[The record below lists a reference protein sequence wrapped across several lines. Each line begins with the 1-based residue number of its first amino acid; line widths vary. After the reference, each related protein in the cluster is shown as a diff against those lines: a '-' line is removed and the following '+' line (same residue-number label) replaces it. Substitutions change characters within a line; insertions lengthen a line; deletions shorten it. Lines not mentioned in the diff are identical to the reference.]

1 MSRPPPASGQRERV
15 DDRAGPR
22 LQVEVVESAQ
32 NALAMGDR
40 GRRVTAARRRLAGHR
55 VGYPGPGRGGT
66 GPGRIAWTA
75 RAAGLDGDLDPPA
88 EVPGLGPGR
97 LIPQHP
103 GRPHEPALHVSSWV
117 AALPTASCMC

>member
-1 MSRPPPASGQRERV
+1 MGPPPPPPGQRERV

-55 VGYPGPGRGGT
+55 VGCPGPGRGGT
-66 GPGRIAWTA
+66 GPGRIPWTA
-75 RAAGLDGDLDPPA
+75 PAAGLDGDLAPPA
-88 EVPGLGPGR
+88 EVPALAPAR
-97 LIPQHP
+97 LLPRHP
-103 GRPHEPALHVSSWV
+103 R
-117 AALPTASCMC
+117 